1 MGRKAIDK
9 TRYNNALIKQRLAI
23 RAMVYFQNHGVR
35 KISMSKLAKDLSI
48 SKTTIYNHFKSRDDL
63 LEAALSYKLAVIG
76 EYESVLENITLP
88 YTERYRK
95 AMLFYCV
102 QLFDVSSNLMNEIR
116 MAYPSLWKMVLKFH
130 KNTFLNLKNYYEI
143 GIDIGIFKPEI
154 NAVLASL
161 DDQQFFEMLGL
172 QQAIQDND
180 ISVITAFNHH
190 YQMKFLGIIDPD
202 LGMKKVHKSL

>member
-1 MGRKAIDK
+1 MGRKTTDK

-23 RAMVYFQNHGVR
+23 KAMVYFQQNGVR

-48 SKTTIYNHFKSRDDL
+48 SKTTIYNHFESREAL

-76 EYESVLENITLP
+76 EYESVLENITLS

-102 QLFDVSSNLMNEIR
+102 QLFDVSSKLMNEIR
-116 MAYPSLWKMVLKFH
+116 VFYPSLWKMVLSFH
-130 KNTFLNLKNYYEI
+130 KATFLNLKNYYEI
-143 GIDIGIFKPEI
+143 GIEIGAFKSEVNSI
-154 NAVLASL
+154 LASL

-172 QQAIQDND
+172 QEVIQENE
-180 ISVITAFNHH
+180 ISVIAAFNHH
-190 YQMKFLGIIDPD
+190 FQMKFSGILEPKFSI
-202 LGMKKVHKSL
+202 KNVE